1 MQEGPVTKGEQTNFG
16 EWSTILSNRLMVN
29 RNFHYYVRESGLTD
43 QLTQATEQIVVRIA
57 RLMGLSD
64 ADPQTPS
71 KVVQELH
78 IDLNGPLNPPPVVI
92 EEVDPQLE
100 VPEVE
105 GVECGDVSCS
115 GELTEASCACP
126 GPQKVTP
133 RPVAESPLQVV
144 FWNANAWNAQKCEQ
158 ILETVRISGADL
170 ICISD
175 ARLDSH
181 GRSYI

>member
-1 MQEGPVTKGEQTNFG
+1 ME
-16 EWSTILSNRLMVN
+16 
-29 RNFHYYVRESGLTD
+29 
-43 QLTQATEQIVVRIA
+43 
-57 RLMGLSD
+57 
-64 ADPQTPS
+64 
-71 KVVQELH
+71 
-78 IDLNGPLNPPPVVI
+78 I

-115 GELTEASCACP
+115 GERTETTRACP

-133 RPVAESPLQVV
+133 RSVVESPLQVV

-158 ILETVRISGADL
+158 ILETVKISGADL

-175 ARLDSH
+175 ARSTHMEGRTSRDIVKSYGKPRARH
-181 GRSYI
+181 GGANWKPDLKGNPNA